1 MKNELSNLSA
11 ISEIKLNTEINEV
24 RGLFSKPSH
33 LELFHPFCR
42 SNKIIVWNEQNKT
55 DELTYLN
62 GIVYERNIYSWEK
75 NKGFKLYIGKKE
87 GKKSKVEWKL
97 KSINEVVF
105 LSIEVTPYV
114 SDKFTLKIYNLVLKF
129 YIIPSLKKY
138 LNCVTKGIKFYLES
152 GKIVKHNQF
161 GSHRWFS

>member
-1 MKNELSNLSA
+1 MNNELSNLSA

-24 RGLFSKPSH
+24 WGLFSKPSH

-97 KSINEVVF
+97 KSINEEIV
-105 LSIEVTPYV
+105 LTIEVTPYV

>member
-1 MKNELSNLSA
+1 MGIILKA
-11 ISEIKLNTEINEV
+11 ISFRIISPFFPNCKYFFHKLY
-24 RGLFSKPSH
+24 H

-75 NKGFKLYIGKKE
+75 NKGFKLYIGKKG

-97 KSINEVVF
+97 KSINEMVI
-105 LSIEVTPYV
+105 LTIEVTPYV
-114 SDKFTLKIYNLVLKF
+114 SDKFTLKTYNLVLKF
-129 YIIPSLKKY
+129 YIIPLLKKY

-152 GKIVKHNQF
+152 GKIIKHNQF

>member
-1 MKNELSNLSA
+1 MKNKLSNLSA
-11 ISEIKLNTEINEV
+11 ISEIKLNTEIKAVWE
-24 RGLFSKPSH
+24 LLSKPSH
-33 LELFHPFCR
+33 LELFHPFCK
-42 SNKIIVWNEQNKT
+42 SNKIIIWNEQNKT

-87 GKKSKVEWKL
+87 GKKSKVEWNL
-97 KSINEVVF
+97 KSINKVVI
-105 LSIEVTPYV
+105 LTIKVNPYI
-114 SDKFTLKIYNLVLKF
+114 SDKFSLSIYNLVLKF

-152 GKIVKHNQF
+152 GNMVKHNQF
-161 GSHRWFS
+161 GLHRWFS

>member
-24 RGLFSKPSH
+24 WGLFSKPFH

-75 NKGFKLYIGKKE
+75 NKGFKLYIGKKG

-97 KSINEVVF
+97 KSINEMVI
-105 LSIEVTPYV
+105 LTIEVTPYV
-114 SDKFTLKIYNLVLKF
+114 SDKFTFKVYNLVLK
-129 YIIPSLKKY
+129 YHIIPSLKKY
-138 LNCVTKGIKFYLES
+138 LNCVTKGVKFYLES
-152 GKIVKHNQF
+152 GKIIKHNQF

>member
-24 RGLFSKPSH
+24 WKLFSKPSH

-62 GIVYERNIYSWEK
+62 GIVYERNIYSWQK

-97 KSINEVVF
+97 KSINEVVI
-105 LSIEVTPYV
+105 LTIEVTPYV
-114 SDKFTLKIYNLVLKF
+114 SNKFTLKIYNLILKF

-152 GKIVKHNQF
+152 GKIVKPNQF
-161 GSHRWFS
+161 GLHRWFS

>member
-11 ISEIKLNTEINEV
+11 ISEIKLNTEIKEV
-24 RGLFSKPSH
+24 WRLFSKPSH

-62 GIVYERNIYSWEK
+62 GIVYERNIYSWQK

-97 KSINEVVF
+97 KSINEVVI
-105 LSIEVTPYV
+105 LTIEVTPYV

-138 LNCVTKGIKFYLES
+138 LICVTKGIKFYLES

>member
-1 MKNELSNLSA
+1 MKNKLSNLSA
-11 ISEIKLNTEINEV
+11 ISEIKLSTEIKEV
-24 RGLFSKPSH
+24 WELLSKPSH

-75 NKGFKLYIGKKE
+75 HKGFKLYIGKKE

-97 KSINEVVF
+97 KSINEVVI
-105 LSIEVTPYV
+105 LTIEVTPYV
-114 SDKFTLKIYNLVLKF
+114 SNKFTLKIYNLMLKF

-152 GKIVKHNQF
+152 GKLVKHNQF
-161 GSHRWFS
+161 GIHRWFS

>member
-24 RGLFSKPSH
+24 WGLLSKPSH

-97 KSINEVVF
+97 KSINEEGI
-105 LSIEVTPYV
+105 LTIEVTPYV
-114 SDKFTLKIYNLVLKF
+114 SNKFTLKIYNLLLKF

-152 GKIVKHNQF
+152 GKIIKHNQF

>member
-24 RGLFSKPSH
+24 WGLFSKPSH
-33 LELFHPFCR
+33 LELLHPFCR

-97 KSINEVVF
+97 KSINEVVI
-105 LSIEVTPYV
+105 LTIEVTPYV
-114 SDKFTLKIYNLVLKF
+114 SDKFTLKVYNLVLKF